1 MTRIKLDPR
10 ATYDF
15 VVSIAVRTTDLN
27 YGGHLG
33 NDRLLAL
40 LQEARVAFLGVHGW
54 SEMDCAG
61 VGLIMSDAAIVFR
74 AEAFAGD
81 VLHIEV
87 APFAASRAGFR
98 LSYRVTRE
106 ADKTLIA
113 LAESGLACFDYAARQ
128 VVPLPD
134 RIREI
139 CQES

>member
-1 MTRIKLDPR
+1 MTRIKLEPR
-10 ATYDF
+10 AAYDF
-15 VVSIAVRTTDLN
+15 VVPITVRTTDVN

-40 LQEARVAFLGVHGW
+40 LQEARVAFLGVYGW

-61 VGLIMSDAAIVFR
+61 VGLIMSDAVIVFR

-87 APFAASRAGFR
+87 TPFAASRAGFR
-98 LSYRVTRE
+98 LSYRATRQ
-106 ADKTLIA
+106 ADETLIA

>member
-1 MTRIKLDPR
+1 MSRLKLEPR
-10 ATYDF
+10 AAYTF
-15 VVSIAVRTTDLN
+15 MVPIAVRTTDLN

-40 LQEARVAFLGVHGW
+40 LQEARVAFLGAHGW
-54 SEMDCAG
+54 SELDCAG
-61 VGLIMSDAAIVFR
+61 VGLIMADAEIVFR

-81 VLHIEV
+81 VLRIEV

-98 LSYRVTRE
+98 LSYRATRE
-106 ADKTLIA
+106 ADETLIA
-113 LAESGLACFDYAARQ
+113 LAESGLACFDYQARQ
-128 VVPLPD
+128 VVSLPD

>member
-1 MTRIKLDPR
+1 MPRIKLQPR
-10 ATYDF
+10 AAYPF
-15 VVSIAVRTTDLN
+15 AHEIAVRTTDLN

-40 LQEARVAFLGVHGW
+40 LHEARVAFLGVYGW
-54 SEMDCAG
+54 SEFDCAG
-61 VGLIMSDAAIVFR
+61 VNLIMSDAAVVYR

-81 VLHIEV
+81 VLRIEV
-87 APFAASRAGFR
+87 TAFAPAKTGFR
-98 LSYRVTRE
+98 LAYRVTRE
-106 ADKTLIA
+106 ADEALIA

>member
-1 MTRIKLDPR
+1 MTRIKLEPR
-10 ATYDF
+10 PVYDF
-15 VVSIAVRTTDLN
+15 VVPIAVRTTDVN

-40 LQEARVAFLGVHGW
+40 LHEARVAFLGAFGW

-61 VGLIMSDAAIVFR
+61 VSLIMTDAAIMFR

-87 APFAASRAGFR
+87 APFAASRTGFR
-98 LSYRVTRE
+98 LSYRAIRE
-106 ADKTLIA
+106 ADETLIT
-113 LAESGLACFDYAARQ
+113 LAESGLACFDYATRQ

-134 RIREI
+134 PIREI
-139 CQES
+139 CQET

>member
-1 MTRIKLDPR
+1 MTRIKLEPR
-10 ATYDF
+10 AAYDF
-15 VVSIAVRTTDLN
+15 VFPIAVRTTDVN

-40 LQEARVAFLGVHGW
+40 LHEARVAFLGAYGW

-87 APFAASRAGFR
+87 TPFAASRAGFR
-98 LSYRVTRE
+98 LSYRATRQ
-106 ADKTLIA
+106 ADETLIA